1 MLDII
6 MPKKSVTELRT
17 STARRRGATMV
28 EFALVVPILLAI
40 LLGTMEFGWM
50 AKNKLQLANAVR
62 EGARDAA
69 IGLNVDTIKTRIKN
83 RATGIPGVPDNL
95 VIDLQRD
102 DGDTGNGYNYNIPLG
117 DKDANSDGKIF
128 NDAPPRALI
137 RVRVTLPHQSLTN
150 FPFTNNRNLQVE
162 VIMRRESG
170 N

>member
-1 MLDII
+1 MNRL
-6 MPKKSVTELRT
+6 SVFRKQKFGCPLKGR
-17 STARRRGATMV
+17 RRRGATLV
-28 EFALVVPILLAI
+28 EFALIIPILLAL
-40 LLGTMEFGWM
+40 LLGVIEFGWM

-69 IGLNVDTIKTRIKN
+69 VGLSTDSIKTRIKN
-83 RATGIPGVPDNL
+83 RAAGIPGVPSTL

-102 DGDTGNGYNYNIPLG
+102 DGDDAAYTYNIALG
-117 DKDANSDGKIF
+117 DKAANSEVKIY
-128 NDAPPRALI
+128 NDAPSGTLI

-150 FPFTNNRNLQVE
+150 IPFSQGRTLQVE